1 MIVIRDVFKL
11 KFGKA
16 RDAQAAMRE
25 LRPLLERLG
34 MPGARVL
41 SDLVGEYYTM
51 VLETTAEDLASYE
64 STMAPIMQND
74 DWQRL
79 YARFVPLVRHG
90 YREILRI
97 VE

>member
-11 KFGKA
+11 EFGKA

-25 LRPLLERLG
+25 MRPLLERLG

-41 SDLVGEYYTM
+41 TDLVGEYYTM
-51 VLETTAEDLASYE
+51 VLETTAESLAAYE
-64 STMAPIMQND
+64 SGMATLTQND
-74 DWQRL
+74 EWQRL

-90 YREILRI
+90 YREILRT

>member
-11 KFGKA
+11 EFGKA

-25 LRPLLERLG
+25 MRPLIERLG

-41 SDLVGEYYTM
+41 TDLVGEYYTM
-51 VLETTAEDLASYE
+51 VLETHAESLAEYE
-64 STMAPIMQND
+64 SGMATLTQND
-74 DWQRL
+74 EWQRL

-90 YREILRI
+90 YREILRT
-97 VE
+97 VD